1 MAHNEKLVFV
11 FIPGACHMPEVFNPL
26 RQLMSQQELDS
37 EVVALPSVG
46 AEPPNKSL
54 TDDVSHVRSVLQQLA
69 EEGRLLVVV
78 AHSYGGLVGAGAV
91 QGLDYV
97 QRSQSGQTGGVI
109 MLVYMTALVA
119 PSGNSL
125 YDMIGGKWFPWIKVK
140 VVLLRCVPSIL
151 LSADPYYTPY
161 IQGDYCYTS
170 DEEIVF
176 YNDLSPDEQK
186 KWISKLK
193 HISVSALMEPVTNEP
208 WHNLACMYILCE
220 KDMCLPI
227 ALQEQ
232 FASTLGRGCI
242 LFRCQG
248 SHSPFLSMPNKIIEG
263 LELAAKVGAER
274 HGLASQ
280 SHI

>member
-1 MAHNEKLVFV
+1 MIMAHNEKPVFV

-37 EVVALPSVG
+37 EAVALPSVG

-91 QGLDYV
+91 QGLEYV

-125 YDMIGGKWFPWIKVK
+125 YNMIGGKWFPWIKVK
-140 VVLLRCVPSIL
+140 
-151 LSADPYYTPY
+151 
-161 IQGDYCYTS
+161 GDYCYTS

-193 HISVSALMEPVTNEP
+193 HISVSALLEPVTNEP
-208 WHNLACMYILCE
+208 WHNLALLL
-220 KDMCLPI
+220 D
-227 ALQEQ
+227 ATA
-232 FASTLGRGCI
+232 FSS
-242 LFRCQG
+242 G
-248 SHSPFLSMPNKIIEG
+248 SKGHTHHF
-263 LELAAKVGAER
+263 
-274 HGLASQ
+274 
-280 SHI
+280 